1 MQSVRLQKL
10 SAFCGMGGTR
20 KKKEKEKCHREKARQ
35 TDRKRERERRGV
47 GEKNR
52 GKKAV
57 QTFLTSLGQKFSSP
71 SLHFVL
77 HFCVTF
83 VTDFL

>member
-1 MQSVRLQKL
+1 
-10 SAFCGMGGTR
+10 MGGTR
-20 KKKEKEKCHREKARQ
+20 KKKEKEKCHRERERQ
-35 TDRKRERERRGV
+35 TEREKERGKEE
-47 GEKNR
+47 GLWKKTG

-77 HFCVTF
+77 HFCVLKTF
-83 VTDFL
+83 FSCFTLLVL